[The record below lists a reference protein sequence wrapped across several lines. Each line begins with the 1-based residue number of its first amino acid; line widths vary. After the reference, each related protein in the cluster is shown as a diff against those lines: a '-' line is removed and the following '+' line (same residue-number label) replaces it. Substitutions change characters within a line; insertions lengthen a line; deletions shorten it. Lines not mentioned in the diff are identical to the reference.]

1 MNEIKILLVEDDAD
15 DHAIIQHL
23 LSKIPDTRFL
33 LDWVTHYD
41 AALKSLATHKYDVCL
56 LDFRLGANNGLEVL
70 AKAREKRWGTP
81 IIFLTGQGEYEVDI
95 RAMNLGASDYL
106 VKDQLTAALLE
117 RSIRYAIER
126 ESSRKALQKANE
138 KLEMRVREKTADLA
152 EANRQLQHESEK
164 IKLFAYSI
172 SHDIKNPAISLY
184 GLTKRL
190 LQNYG
195 GELDEK
201 GKTHCEHIMAS
212 ARQIS
217 TLVEGIN
224 LFIAS
229 KRAPLN
235 MENLDLGEMLAA
247 IRAEFSER
255 FRSRNLE
262 WSQPSTFPLIRADR
276 ICLERIFRNLVDNA
290 LKYGGD
296 NLGKIQVGVRETS
309 RYWILSVCD
318 DGIGIRM
325 KRPDRI
331 FGPFMRVRG
340 FQKTE
345 GLGLGL
351 AIVKE
356 LACKHKGEVWAE
368 KGPLGGAGISFSIA
382 KEAS

>member
-1 MNEIKILLVEDDAD
+1 M
-15 DHAIIQHL
+15 
-23 LSKIPDTRFL
+23 
-33 LDWVTHYD
+33 
-41 AALKSLATHKYDVCL
+41 
-56 LDFRLGANNGLEVL
+56 
-70 AKAREKRWGTP
+70 
-81 IIFLTGQGEYEVDI
+81 DI

-138 KLEMRVREKTADLA
+138 ELEMRVREKTADLA

-172 SHDIKNPAISLY
+172 SHDLKNPAISLY

-229 KRAPLN
+229 KKAPLN

-247 IRAEFSER
+247 IRAEFSAR

-296 NLGKIQVGVRETS
+296 KLGKIQVGVSETS
-309 RYWILSVCD
+309 HYWILSVCD

-331 FGPFMRVRG
+331 FGPFMRVG
-340 FQKTE
+340 GSQKTE

>member
-1 MNEIKILLVEDDAD
+1 MNEIKVLLVEDDAD

-23 LSKIPDTRFL
+23 LLKIPNTRFL
-33 LDWVTHYD
+33 MDWVTHYD
-41 AALKSLATHKYDVCL
+41 AALKSLATHNYDVCL
-56 LDFRLGANNGLEVL
+56 LDFHLGAHDGLEVL
-70 AKAREKRWGTP
+70 AKAGEKMWETP

-117 RSIRYAIER
+117 RSIRYTIGR
-126 ESSRKALQKANE
+126 EISRKALQKANE
-138 KLEMRVREKTADLA
+138 ELEMRVQEKTADLA
-152 EANRQLQHESEK
+152 KANRQLRQESEK
-164 IKLFAYSI
+164 IKLFAFSV
-172 SHDIKNPAISLY
+172 SHDLKNPAISLY
-184 GLTKRL
+184 GLTERL
-190 LQNYG
+190 FKNYG
-195 GELDEK
+195 DKLDEK

-229 KRAPLN
+229 KKTPLN
-235 MENLDLGEMLAA
+235 IENLDLVETLAA

-262 WSQPSTFPLIRADR
+262 WSYPSTFPLIRADR
-276 ICLERIFRNLVDNA
+276 ICLERIFGNLVDNA

-296 NLGKIQVGVRETS
+296 QLGRIQVGVSETEH
-309 RYWILSVCD
+309 YWILSVSD
-318 DGIGIRM
+318 DGIGIRT
-325 KRPDRI
+325 KSRDRI
-331 FGPFMRVRG
+331 FGPFMREGNV
-340 FQKTE
+340 QQSE

-356 LACKHKGEVWAE
+356 LVGKHKGKVWAQS
-368 KGPLGGAGISFSIA
+368 GPLGGASISFSIA
-382 KEAS
+382 KGTS

>member
-1 MNEIKILLVEDDAD
+1 MNEIRVLLIEDDAD
-15 DHAIIQHL
+15 DHTIIKHL
-23 LSKIPDTRFL
+23 LSKITDTRFL

-41 AALKSLATHKYDVCL
+41 AALKSLATHEYDICL
-56 LDFRLGANNGLEVL
+56 LDFHLGVHDGLEVL
-70 AKAREKRWGTP
+70 EKAREKMWKTP

-106 VKDQLTAALLE
+106 VKDQLTADLLE

-138 KLEMRVREKTADLA
+138 ELERRVQEKTADLA
-152 EANRQLQHESEK
+152 EANRQLQRESEK
-164 IKLFAYSI
+164 IKLFAYSV
-172 SHDIKNPAISLY
+172 SHDLKNPAISLY

-190 LQNYG
+190 FQNYG
-195 GELDEK
+195 DKLDEK
-201 GKTHCEHIMAS
+201 GKTHCKHIMAS

-229 KRAPLN
+229 KRAPLSI
-235 MENLDLGEMLAA
+235 ENLNLEETLAT

-255 FRSRNLE
+255 FRSRNLQ
-262 WSQPSTFPLIRADR
+262 WSSPSTFPLIRADR
-276 ICLERIFRNLVDNA
+276 ICLQRIFRNLVDNA

-296 NLGKIQVGVRETS
+296 KLGKIQVGVSET
-309 RYWILSVCD
+309 RHYWILSVSD
-318 DGIGIRM
+318 DGMGIQT

-331 FGPFMRVRG
+331 FGPFMRVGR

-356 LACKHKGEVWAE
+356 LAGKHKGEVWAE
-368 KGPLGGAGISFSIA
+368 KSQLGGASISFSIA